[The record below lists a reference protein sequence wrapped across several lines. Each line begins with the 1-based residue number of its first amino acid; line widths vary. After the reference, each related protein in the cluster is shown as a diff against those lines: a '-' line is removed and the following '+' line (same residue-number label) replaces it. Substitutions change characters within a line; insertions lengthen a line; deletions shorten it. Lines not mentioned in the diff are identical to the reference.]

1 MTAHINLQ
9 DALKRIERLEGAVMG
24 IDCFISALLK
34 TLPPETARTLEK
46 WAEVELA
53 ETKVLMNASPDHSDE
68 QIAGL
73 DEFAHTFCK
82 VRTNR

>member
-9 DALKRIERLEGAVMG
+9 DALKRIERLEGAVIG

-53 ETKVLMNASPDHSDE
+53 ETKALMNASPDHSDR

-73 DEFAHTFCK
+73 DEFARTFGI
-82 VRTNR
+82 VRSRQ